1 MAENGTVE
9 NALGM
14 KEEHLAIFDCAVK
27 AQKGTREIS
36 WRGHIRIVA
45 AVQPFIS
52 GAISKTFNMSHDVT
66 KGEIEEAYIM
76 AWKMGIKAFAVYRDG
91 SKSAQPLNTS
101 ESKSKDNKKELKLTG
116 EAFRRRLPPTRI
128 SKTHKFSIAGH
139 EGYFTYS
146 IYEDGSL
153 AEMFVK
159 MAKQGSTLSGLLD
172 AFAISVSMAL
182 QYGVP
187 LKALANKFIYSRF
200 EPAGFTENPDI
211 RIATSIIDYIFRYLA
226 IDFLSEDDLSE
237 FGISRESHD
246 SHLIE
251 TKEKSEE
258 LARVAVVTSVKSSAA
273 ETDIPKKSGK
283 SIAGDTVCRSC
294 GGMMVRTGT
303 CLTCLQCG
311 SSSGG
316 CS

>member
-1 MAENGTVE
+1 M
-9 NALGM
+9 
-14 KEEHLAIFDCAVK
+14 
-27 AQKGTREIS
+27 
-36 WRGHIRIVA
+36 VA

-52 GAISKTFNMSHDVT
+52 GAISKTFNMSNNVT
-66 KGEIEEAYIM
+66 KEEIEESYVM

-91 SKSAQPLNTS
+91 SKATQPLSTS
-101 ESKSKDNKKELKLTG
+101 DSKKKEKKELKVVG
-116 EAFRRRLPPTRI
+116 EVMRRRLPATRV

-139 EGYFTYS
+139 DGYLTYS
-146 IYEDGSL
+146 IYEDGRL
-153 AEMFVK
+153 GEICIK
-159 MAKQGSTLSGLLD
+159 MAKKGSALSGLLD
-172 AFAISVSMAL
+172 AFAISVSIAI

-226 IDFLSEDDLSE
+226 LAFLSDSDLTE
-237 FGISRESHD
+237 FGMERQ
-246 SHLIE
+246 LIADH
-251 TKEKSEE
+251 SAEE
-258 LARVAVVTSVKSSAA
+258 LKEPARVTVTAAVKVMNDEANLGPRKGGNSVS
-273 ETDIPKKSGK
+273 
-283 SIAGDTVCRSC
+283 GDTVCRKC

-311 SSSGG
+311 DSSGG